1 MSILKS
7 AMSTTGYAN
16 AQNSNNAK
24 ANASNVPQQFHQKV
38 VLTVGG
44 RAIAFLFPL
53 LLIYPRVCKCFF
65 TSGNFICSDNY
76 FTECVGVAHRR
87 YRPFCLYL

>member
-1 MSILKS
+1 MTCNHLSKS
-7 AMSTTGYAN
+7 AI

-44 RAIAFLFPL
+44 GAIALLLTL
-53 LLIYPRVCKCFF
+53 LLIYPCVCKCFF
-65 TSGNFICSDNY
+65 SSGNFICSHNY
-76 FTECVGVAHRR
+76 FTECDRLSPVREIYPLG
-87 YRPFCLYL
+87 